1 MRIFEDLMVDG
12 TPGLKEMLR
21 DFAGHSWNESLYG
34 QTTGFCEQGN
44 EFLLKK

>member
-1 MRIFEDLMVDG
+1 MVDG

-21 DFAGHSWNESLYG
+21 EFGSQSWNESLYG
-34 QTTGFCEQGN
+34 QTAGFSEHGN